1 MRMTRCFN
9 SRAMTRW
16 VTGLLLLSAHI
27 AQATAVRPV
36 DPALELAHDLPS
48 YRVPRGAVQ
57 DVGAAIEQARALM
70 AEGRKRADIRAFA
83 YADTVLAPFAARA
96 AVDSPLALL
105 LADIHQYRHDFN
117 GAALLLDQ
125 VLARDP
131 RDSNARLMRAQIRI
145 AQGDGH
151 EALRDCLHL
160 VGREAAWV
168 WSACSAQAYAISGRL
183 SDAQR
188 LLEANLRGQELL
200 GTRGAWVAGIMAQ
213 LAAQVGDHAA
223 EESWLRRALAADA
236 DDHVAAL
243 ALMDLL
249 NAGGRQTE
257 ALQLLTGRPAS
268 DAYLIRKAQALK
280 STDAVQARAVMNEM
294 QRRFAES
301 DALGDRSHLRE
312 RADFELRFG
321 DARAALAHAQENFVT
336 QRELTDVRLLLQ
348 AAAAAHDPAGG
359 SAAVQW
365 LRETRAQDSQAARIA
380 RVLGGAA

>member
-1 MRMTRCFN
+1 
-9 SRAMTRW
+9 MTRW
-16 VTGLLLLSAHI
+16 ITGLLLLSAHI

-36 DPALELAHDLPS
+36 DPALELAHDLPA
-48 YRVPRGAVQ
+48 YRVPRGVPQ
-57 DVGAAIEQARALM
+57 DAGVAIEQARALIE
-70 AEGRKRADIRAFA
+70 EGRKRADIRAFA

-96 AVDSPLALL
+96 AVDSQLALL
-105 LADIHQYRHDFN
+105 LADIHQYRHDFK
-117 GAALLLDQ
+117 GAAQLLDQ

-145 AQGDGH
+145 AQGNGH

-183 SDAQR
+183 DDAQR
-188 LLEANLRGQELL
+188 LLATNLRGQELQ
-200 GTRGAWVAGIMAQ
+200 GPRGAWVAGIMAQ
-213 LAAQVGDHAA
+213 LAEQTGDRAA

-236 DDHVAAL
+236 DDHVAAISL
-243 ALMDLL
+243 IDLL
-249 NAGGRQTE
+249 NASGRQTQ
-257 ALQLLTGRPAS
+257 ALQLLAGRPAS
-268 DAYLIRKAQALK
+268 DAYLIRKAQALQT
-280 STDAVQARAVMNEM
+280 SDAAQAQQIMTEM
-294 QRRFAES
+294 RRRFAES
-301 DALGDRSHLRE
+301 DALGDRTHLRE

-321 DARAALAHAQENFVT
+321 DARAALALAQENFRT

-348 AAAAAHDPAGG
+348 AAAAVRNPSGG

-365 LRETRAQDSQAARIA
+365 LRDTRAQDAQATGMA